1 MPGTAEPSVDRRE
14 PVVAAVV
21 AGSAHALT
29 PVLGVPAVARA
40 VRTLLASGLVDRVVV
55 LAAPAQHRELQQAC
69 AALPVSVRAAGQH
82 ALRGVGAHA
91 AQRSPGTGSDAVATA
106 SVQEIVLL
114 HDACRPLAPG
124 ALAAAVV
131 AAVRGGHGMAVPVLP
146 LTDTVKR
153 VRAGVVTGTPDRSQL
168 RVLQTPLAVR
178 ADLLPAE
185 LGGDPLDVVRRHTA
199 AGGAVHT
206 VPGHPA
212 AFAVHSPWDLELAE
226 LVAEGTIA
234 L

>member
-1 MPGTAEPSVDRRE
+1 VI
-14 PVVAAVV
+14 AAVV
-21 AGSAHALT
+21 AGSARALT
-29 PVLGVPAVARA
+29 PVGGVPVVVRA
-40 VRTLLASGLVDRVVV
+40 VRTLLATGLVGRVAV
-55 LAAPAQHRELQQAC
+55 LAGPALRGELERAC
-69 AALPVSVRAAGQH
+69 AALPVSLPADGRL
-82 ALRGVGAHA
+82 ALDGVGAHIP
-91 AQRSPGTGSDAVATA
+91 QRAPGTGSDGPATG

-131 AAVRGGHGMAVPVLP
+131 AAVRDGHGMAVPVLP
-146 LTDTVKR
+146 LSDTVKR
-153 VRAGVVTGTPDRSQL
+153 VNRGGVVTATPDRSEL
-168 RVLQTPLAVR
+168 RVLQTPLAAR

-185 LGGDPLDVVRRHTA
+185 LGTDPLDVVRRHTA
-199 AGGAVHT
+199 AGATAHT